1 MMAERKSAKRLLT
14 SLTVLPVYLT
24 AGIADAAEKLGEE
37 DTAMAEGSK
46 SAGGATEESVESLRQ
61 QVDALA
67 GEIGQLRGAQDDTL
81 LYVALGIG
89 IVGILLAII
98 ALVVALGKADKKA
111 QKRVKETLQKQNAR
125 IDQQEAALSDLEKRL
140 EQAEARIAQQ
150 GRQVEATRPAVQM
163 AAPMPQTAPAAPA
176 VPSWETRA
184 RKFAEAYNQFLQTK
198 VTGMG
203 ARNLK
208 ERFLQE
214 YQIVGFSC
222 VNYEDRMSNP
232 DIQPLFQ
239 INENQKEAHYWA
251 CPLGGNLY
259 AVVPNSR
266 EYEMQKH
273 TTVGYGKVFR
283 SNYAGG
289 VYHSITVIQPAIFR
303 ELVLQRPGQLQLGK

>member
-14 SLTVLPVYLT
+14 SLTALLVWLVS
-24 AGIADAAEKLGEE
+24 GIADAAETLGEE
-37 DTAMAEGSK
+37 DTAVAEGRK
-46 SAGGATEESVESLRQ
+46 SAGGVAEESVESLRQ

-111 QKRVKETLQKQNAR
+111 QKKVKETLQEQSAR
-125 IDQQEAALSDLEKRL
+125 IDQQEAALSNLKKQL

-150 GRQVEATRPAVQM
+150 GRQAEAARSAVQT
-163 AAPMPQTAPAAPA
+163 APMPRTAPAASSA
-176 VPSWETRA
+176 PSWETRA
-184 RKFAEAYNQFLQTK
+184 RTFAVAYNQFLQTK
-198 VTGMG
+198 VSGMG

-214 YQIVGFSC
+214 HQIVGFSC
-222 VNYEDRMSNP
+222 VNYADRMSNP
-232 DIQPLFQ
+232 DIQPIFQ

-283 SNYAGG
+283 SNYVNG

>member
-1 MMAERKSAKRLLT
+1 MMAERRSAKRLLT
-14 SLTVLPVYLT
+14 SLTALPVWLVS
-24 AGIADAAEKLGEE
+24 GIADAAEKLGE
-37 DTAMAEGSK
+37 DNTAVAEGSK
-46 SAGGATEESVESLRQ
+46 SAGGAAEESVESLRQ

-67 GEIGQLRGAQDDTL
+67 GEIGQLRGAQDDML

-98 ALVVALGKADKKA
+98 ALVVARGKADKKI
-111 QKRVKETLQKQNAR
+111 VKETMQKQRAR
-125 IDQQEAALSDLEKRL
+125 IDQQEAALSDLEKQL
-140 EQAEARIAQQ
+140 EQAEVRIAQQ
-150 GRQVEATRPAVQM
+150 GRQAEAARSAVQT
-163 AAPMPQTAPAAPA
+163 APMPRTAPAAPSA
-176 VPSWETRA
+176 PSWETRA
-184 RKFAEAYNQFLQTK
+184 RTFAVAYNQFLQTK
-198 VTGMG
+198 VSGMG

-214 YQIVGFSC
+214 HQIVGFSC
-222 VNYEDRMSNP
+222 VNYADRMSNP
-232 DIQPLFQ
+232 DIPPLFQ

-251 CPLGGNLY
+251 CSLGGNLY

-289 VYHSITVIQPAIFR
+289 VYHSITVIHPAIFQD
-303 ELVLQRPGQLQLGK
+303 LVLQRPGQLQLGN

>member
-37 DTAMAEGSK
+37 DTAVAEGSK
-46 SAGGATEESVESLRQ
+46 SAGGAAEESVESLRQ

-111 QKRVKETLQKQNAR
+111 QKRVKETLQKQSAR
-125 IDQQEAALSDLEKRL
+125 IDQQKAALSDLEKQL

-150 GRQVEATRPAVQM
+150 GRQVEATRPAEQT
-163 AAPMPQTAPAAPA
+163 APMPRTAPAAPA

-184 RKFAEAYNQFLQTK
+184 RTFAAAYNRFLQTK
-198 VTGMG
+198 VSGMG

-214 YQIVGFSC
+214 HQIVGFSC
-222 VNYEDRMSNP
+222 VNYADRMSNP

-273 TTVGYGKVFR
+273 TTVGYGEVFR

-289 VYHSITVIQPAIFR
+289 VYHSIKVIQPAIFR

>member
-1 MMAERKSAKRLLT
+1 M
-14 SLTVLPVYLT
+14 P
-24 AGIADAAEKLGEE
+24 
-37 DTAMAEGSK
+37 
-46 SAGGATEESVESLRQ
+46 
-61 QVDALA
+61 
-67 GEIGQLRGAQDDTL
+67 
-81 LYVALGIG
+81 
-89 IVGILLAII
+89 
-98 ALVVALGKADKKA
+98 
-111 QKRVKETLQKQNAR
+111 
-125 IDQQEAALSDLEKRL
+125 
-140 EQAEARIAQQ
+140 
-150 GRQVEATRPAVQM
+150 RPR
-163 AAPMPQTAPAAPA
+163 TAPAAPA

-184 RKFAEAYNQFLQTK
+184 RTFAAAYNQFLQTK
-198 VTGMG
+198 VSGMG

-214 YQIVGFSC
+214 HQIVGFSC

-303 ELVLQRPGQLQLGK
+303 ELVLQQQGQLQLGN

>member
-14 SLTVLPVYLT
+14 FLTVLPVYLT

-273 TTVGYGKVFR
+273 TTVGYGKVFH

>member
-1 MMAERKSAKRLLT
+1 MMAERRSAKRLLT

-46 SAGGATEESVESLRQ
+46 SAGGAAEESVESLRQ

-111 QKRVKETLQKQNAR
+111 QKRVKETLQKQSAR
-125 IDQQEAALSDLEKRL
+125 IDQQEAALSNLKKQL

-273 TTVGYGKVFR
+273 TTVGYGKVFH

>member
-1 MMAERKSAKRLLT
+1 MMAERRSAKRLLT

-81 LYVALGIG
+81 LYIALGIG
-89 IVGILLAII
+89 IMGILLAII

-111 QKRVKETLQKQNAR
+111 QKRVKETPQKQSAR

-214 YQIVGFSC
+214 HQIVGFSC
-222 VNYEDRMSNP
+222 VNYADRMSNP

-273 TTVGYGKVFR
+273 TTVGYGKVFH

>member
-1 MMAERKSAKRLLT
+1 MMAERRSAKRLLT

-273 TTVGYGKVFR
+273 TTVGYGKVFH

>member
-14 SLTVLPVYLT
+14 FLTVLPVYLT

-46 SAGGATEESVESLRQ
+46 SAGGAAEESVESLRQ

-111 QKRVKETLQKQNAR
+111 QKRVKETLQKQSAR
-125 IDQQEAALSDLEKRL
+125 IDQQEAALSDLEKQL

-150 GRQVEATRPAVQM
+150 GRQVEATRPAVQT
-163 AAPMPQTAPAAPA
+163 APMPRTAPDAPA

-184 RKFAEAYNQFLQTK
+184 RTFAAAYNQFLQTK
-198 VTGMG
+198 VSGMG

-214 YQIVGFSC
+214 HQIVGFSC
-222 VNYEDRMSNP
+222 VNYADRMSNP

-303 ELVLQRPGQLQLGK
+303 ELVLQRPGQLRLGK

>member
-1 MMAERKSAKRLLT
+1 MMAERRSAKRLLT

-111 QKRVKETLQKQNAR
+111 QKRVKETPQKQSAR

-214 YQIVGFSC
+214 HQIVGFSC
-222 VNYEDRMSNP
+222 VNYADRMSNP

-273 TTVGYGKVFR
+273 TTVGYGKVFH

>member
-1 MMAERKSAKRLLT
+1 MMAERRSAKRLLT

-184 RKFAEAYNQFLQTK
+184 RKFAAAYNQFLQTK

-273 TTVGYGKVFR
+273 TTVGYGKVFH

>member
-14 SLTVLPVYLT
+14 FLTVLPVYLT

-46 SAGGATEESVESLRQ
+46 SAGGAAEESVESLRQ

-273 TTVGYGKVFR
+273 TTVGYGKVFH

>member
-14 SLTVLPVYLT
+14 SLTALLVWLVS
-24 AGIADAAEKLGEE
+24 GIADAAETLGEE
-37 DTAMAEGSK
+37 DTAVAEGRK
-46 SAGGATEESVESLRQ
+46 SAGGVAEESVESLRQ

-111 QKRVKETLQKQNAR
+111 QKKVKETLQEQSAR
-125 IDQQEAALSDLEKRL
+125 IDQQEAALSNLKKQL

-150 GRQVEATRPAVQM
+150 GRQAEAARSAVQT
-163 AAPMPQTAPAAPA
+163 APMPRTAPAAPSA
-176 VPSWETRA
+176 PSWETRA
-184 RKFAEAYNQFLQTK
+184 RTFAVAYNQFLQTK
-198 VTGMG
+198 VSGMG

-214 YQIVGFSC
+214 HQIVGFSC
-222 VNYEDRMSNP
+222 VNYADRMSNP
-232 DIQPLFQ
+232 DIQPIFQ

-289 VYHSITVIQPAIFR
+289 VYHSITVIHPAIFQ
-303 ELVLQRPGQLQLGK
+303 ELVLKRPGQLQLGN

>member
-1 MMAERKSAKRLLT
+1 MMAERRSAKRLLT

-222 VNYEDRMSNP
+222 VNYADRMSNP
-232 DIQPLFQ
+232 NIQPLFQ

-273 TTVGYGKVFR
+273 TTVGYGEVFR
-283 SNYAGG
+283 SNYVSG

-303 ELVLQRPGQLQLGK
+303 DLVLQRPGQLQLGK

>member
-1 MMAERKSAKRLLT
+1 MMAERRSAKRLLT

-125 IDQQEAALSDLEKRL
+125 IDQQEAALSNLKKQL

-163 AAPMPQTAPAAPA
+163 AAPMHQTAPAAPA

-184 RKFAEAYNQFLQTK
+184 RTFAAAYNQFLQTK
-198 VTGMG
+198 VSGMG

-303 ELVLQRPGQLQLGK
+303 ELVLQRPGQLRLGK

>member
-14 SLTVLPVYLT
+14 FLTVLPVYLT

-46 SAGGATEESVESLRQ
+46 SAGGAAEESVESLRQ

-111 QKRVKETLQKQNAR
+111 QKRVKETLQKQSAR
-125 IDQQEAALSDLEKRL
+125 IDQQEAALSNLEKRL

-150 GRQVEATRPAVQM
+150 GRQVEATRPAVQT
-163 AAPMPQTAPAAPA
+163 APMPRRAPDAPA

-184 RKFAEAYNQFLQTK
+184 RTFAAAYNQFLQTK
-198 VTGMG
+198 VSGMG
-203 ARNLK
+203 ARNL
-208 ERFLQE
+208 
-214 YQIVGFSC
+214 
-222 VNYEDRMSNP
+222 
-232 DIQPLFQ
+232 
-239 INENQKEAHYWA
+239 
-251 CPLGGNLY
+251 
-259 AVVPNSR
+259 
-266 EYEMQKH
+266 
-273 TTVGYGKVFR
+273 
-283 SNYAGG
+283 
-289 VYHSITVIQPAIFR
+289 
-303 ELVLQRPGQLQLGK
+303 